1 MTDIERIKELTKLLN
16 YHRNQYYNK
25 NNSEISDQEYDK
37 LFNELK
43 EKEDKTGFC
52 LA

>member
-1 MTDIERIKELTKLLN
+1 MTDIERIKKLTKILN
-16 YHRNQYYNK
+16 HHRNQYYNK
-25 NNSEISDQEYDK
+25 NNSEINDQEYDM
-37 LFNELK
+37 LFDELK